1 MIPFI
6 LSVLSSTIIFV
17 IFRMFKRFKV
27 DTFQA
32 IVFNY
37 FTAAGIGFAFF
48 GDSWN
53 NLAWEQNSWMTY
65 SLITSFLFIS
75 LFFLMG
81 LSSQGNGVASTSVA
95 VKMSMAISIILLV
108 IYYSESPS
116 LAKVT
121 GIILAFI
128 SVILVSLPNKK
139 NKSLNNHKWML
150 IVLFIGG
157 GALDFVLNY
166 VQENQLNILEPSL
179 FSAISFGIAGCI
191 GVIILSV
198 KLLKGNTKIAF
209 KNVIGGIVLG
219 VPNFFS
225 IYFLLLAYRTTGW
238 TDTTVLA
245 LTNVSVVIGTVII
258 GLIIFKESKTSKKML
273 GLAIALLAIVTLYF
287 AEQ

>member
-48 GDSWN
+48 GDTWN

-150 IVLFIGG
+150 IVLFFGG

-273 GLAIALLAIVTLYF
+273 GLAIAFLAIVTLYF